1 MDNPGRRCRPSAGPD
16 EAGHPDGLGRP
27 VGEPEPPVERV
38 RVAVGHEGDV
48 RECRRAAFQLVV
60 QGLHDAAAES
70 MALVLGQHADVDD
83 LEEASTVAD
92 DPAHADRIA
101 AVDDHHPVPGVGQPH
116 RRALGRLVAETGA
129 GAEPAVVLHR
139 RDAGVDLVC
148 AGIGQGG
155 SPYGSVRRGV

>member
-1 MDNPGRRCRPSAGPD
+1 M
-16 EAGHPDGLGRP
+16 
-27 VGEPEPPVERV
+27 VG
-38 RVAVGHEGDV
+38 VAVGDEGDV
-48 RECRRAAFQLVV
+48 RECRCAAFQLVV
-60 QGLHDAAAES
+60 QGLHDAAADS

-155 SPYGSVRRGV
+155 SLYGSVRRGV